1 MRDFLQASSQ
11 RLDTGTIASR
21 VFNSDGMLYARL
33 YIYRL
38 VRFLFYIF
46 TSTGAELDDPM
57 LMDDNGMV
65 FVSEGEAFIM
75 PVMRALSSKATE
87 KPSEDENMPS
97 LVGGYQV
104 GSLLGKG
111 GFGEVRVG
119 SHQLTSEQVALK
131 FLKKSEIM
139 SMGAAERTVTEIQ
152 CLMAMK
158 HNNIIRLYQV
168 LCDYF
173 FIKGILYTF

>member
-1 MRDFLQASSQ
+1 M
-11 RLDTGTIASR
+11 
-21 VFNSDGMLYARL
+21 
-33 YIYRL
+33 
-38 VRFLFYIF
+38 
-46 TSTGAELDDPM
+46 DDPM
-57 LMDDNGMV
+57 LLDDNGMV
-65 FVSEGEAFIM
+65 FVSEGEPFIIPSRR
-75 PVMRALSSKATE
+75 PVAPGE
-87 KPSEDENMPS
+87 EEVPSQDENMPT

-119 SHQLTSEQVALK
+119 SHQLTGEQVALK

-139 SMGAAERTVTEIQ
+139 NMGAAERTVTEIQ

-168 LCDYF
+168 RKQIKL
-173 FIKGILYTF
+173 FIYVHCNLFL

>member
-1 MRDFLQASSQ
+1 
-11 RLDTGTIASR
+11 
-21 VFNSDGMLYARL
+21 MLFSA
-33 YIYRL
+33 
-38 VRFLFYIF
+38 VAA
-46 TSTGAELDDPM
+46 TGAELDDPM
-57 LMDDNGMV
+57 LLDDNGMV
-65 FVSEGEAFIM
+65 FLSDGEPFIRPTM
-75 PVMRALSSKATE
+75 LPSTDPPEQASK
-87 KPSEDENMPS
+87 DENMPS

-119 SHQLTSEQVALK
+119 AHQLTGERVALK

-158 HNNIIRLYQV
+158 HANIIRLFQV
-168 LCDYF
+168 GVLV
-173 FIKGILYTF
+173 

>member
-1 MRDFLQASSQ
+1 MNS
-11 RLDTGTIASR
+11 GT
-21 VFNSDGMLYARL
+21 
-33 YIYRL
+33 
-38 VRFLFYIF
+38 
-46 TSTGAELDDPM
+46 ELDDPM
-57 LMDDNGMV
+57 LLDDNGMV
-65 FVSEGEAFIM
+65 FVSEGEPFIM
-75 PVMRALSSKATE
+75 PSMRFSESDAREEPSK
-87 KPSEDENMPS
+87 DENMPS

-119 SHQLTSEQVALK
+119 THQLTGERVALK

-168 LCDYF
+168 CCRVF
-173 FIKGILYTF
+173 VLYDVLLFRLFL